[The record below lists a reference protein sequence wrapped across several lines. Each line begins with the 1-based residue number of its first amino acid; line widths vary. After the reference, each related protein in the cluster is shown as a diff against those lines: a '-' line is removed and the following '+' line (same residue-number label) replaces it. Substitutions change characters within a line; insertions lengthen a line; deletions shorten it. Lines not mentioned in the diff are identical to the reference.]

1 MQNYVNTEQ
10 SGTNKRELAKER
22 ERKEL
27 YKCMHIDFNRRK
39 LRKKAIIKKNKLTS
53 VCILKMLQS
62 THSNKHSMF
71 FLYI

>member
-39 LRKKAIIKKNKLTS
+39 LRKKAIIKKNNTS
-53 VCILKMLQS
+53 RL
-62 THSNKHSMF
+62 
-71 FLYI
+71 